1 MGNLEADKASRTE
14 REMSI
19 VTHRLSVKGKK
30 KAGQHNAEVIATAT
44 ECSIADTSD
53 GGCALREKDVAILS
67 YLVYHAYMPD
77 ESGC

>member
-1 MGNLEADKASRTE
+1 
-14 REMSI
+14 MSK

-30 KAGQHNAEVIATAT
+30 KAGQHNAEVIPNGT

-53 GGCALREKDVAILS
+53 GGCALREKGVAILS
-67 YLVYHAYMPD
+67 YLVYITYMPD